1 MYFYWK
7 EDILDQRTND
17 FHRKNDFKRLFW
29 VIIILM
35 FWIFRWL
42 VDSLLKN
49 ERIFFVMIDDFCNIF
64 FLELSFIFSIQFV
77 LRLT

>member
-7 EDILDQRTND
+7 EDILDQRIND
-17 FHRKNDFKRLFW
+17 FHRKNDFKRLFL
-29 VIIILM
+29 VIIVLM

-49 ERIFFVMIDDFCNIF
+49 ERIFFVMIDDFCSIF
-64 FLELSFIFSIQFV
+64 FFELSFIFSIQFV
-77 LRLT
+77 LRLM